1 MQVTFRHSVLF
12 LLHRL
17 SGGGGGL
24 GRGRTSINKPY
35 TSLSTFVIEAW
46 M

>member
-17 SGGGGGL
+17 SGGGGL
-24 GRGRTSINKPY
+24 GKGRMSVNKLTLLLVP
-35 TSLSTFVIEAW
+35 LS
-46 M
+46 